1 MNHHIIFL
9 DLLKE
14 IFKEIYDK
22 ICQIIEDYGD
32 DFIETNEVD
41 YSIMT
46 KNREIDS
53 GLVEKCQKKKMKDAT
68 RNNWIYFIEYM
79 S

>member
-1 MNHHIIFL
+1 MFSS
-9 DLLKE
+9 KE
-14 IFKEIYDK
+14 IFEEVYDK

-41 YSIMT
+41 YSTMT

-53 GLVEKCQKKKMKDAT
+53 GLVEKF
-68 RNNWIYFIEYM
+68 FI